1 MARSKPPERLTPVM
15 QQFWAAKQAYPDCVL
30 LFRMGD
36 FYETFYDDAVTV
48 SRELDLTLTARDR
61 KGADGGIPMAGAPH
75 HAIEGY
81 VARLVERGYKVAIC
95 DQVEDPS
102 KAKGLVRREVTR
114 VITPGVVLDSSS
126 LAAQQANYLLGV
138 AGSGPFGVAYLDI
151 STGEFLASEAADAY
165 QLAEELVRVEPREVR
180 LSEATRTALG
190 PGSEGRGAWL
200 LDTVPADDIPSAR
213 TVERLLGDGHWAAP
227 GADELGGG
235 LAHGRAITSFG
246 FVSPK
251 VVSEAAGL
259 ELEYIERTQK
269 RVWEHVRPVRCYS
282 LSSTMVLDE
291 TTLAN
296 LELTRT
302 LMGGRRQGSLLG
314 LLDRTRTAMGARL
327 LRRWLMYPLL
337 QPEAISRRHD
347 AVDDLCRAAAL
358 REELGAALQ
367 GLGDL
372 ERLAGRLASGIV
384 TPRELKAL
392 ERGVLRL
399 PAVRRLLLA
408 DQTLQA
414 SLRELAEGLDEL
426 ADVAARVGGAI
437 VDEPPAH
444 VRDGGVLR
452 RGFHGE
458 LDEIL
463 TLSGEGRDWIAKLE
477 VAERERT
484 GIASLKIRYNKV
496 FGYFLE
502 VTRPNLPLVP
512 DHYVRKQTLA
522 NAERY
527 YTPELKEW
535 EDRVLSADDR
545 RVALEGELYVAL
557 VEELGGAVERIQDA
571 AATLA
576 ELDVYVGLAD
586 LALLRGYVRP
596 VVDASRRIE
605 IEDGRHPVVE
615 VLVGAPFVPNSIE
628 LDATEAQILIIT
640 GPNMA
645 GKSTVMRQAALIVLM
660 AQMGSFVPA
669 RRAHVGI
676 VDRIFARVGASDNLA
691 QGRSTFMV
699 EMTETASILTHAT
712 GRSLLV
718 LDEIGRGTSTFDGV
732 SIAWAVAEHLH
743 DHVGA
748 RTLFATHYHELTEL
762 AITRERVRN
771 LSVAVKEWQDEVIF
785 LRKLVPGATGRSY
798 GIQVARLAG
807 LPSAVIERAKE
818 VLGNLEASQLDAT
831 SRPVLSRQ
839 RGEQVAEPQPA
850 QLNLFAPL
858 PLPSRIEQSIR
869 SLDPDQLSPRA
880 ALELLYRFREELEG
894 R

>member
-1 MARSKPPERLTPVM
+1 MR
-15 QQFWAAKQAYPDCVL
+15 QFWDAKQAYPDCVL

-36 FYETFYDDAVTV
+36 FYETFYDDAVTI

-61 KGADGGIPMAGAPH
+61 KGAGGGIPMAGVPH
-75 HAIEGY
+75 HAVPGY
-81 VARLVERGYKVAIC
+81 VTRLVERGYKVAIC
-95 DQVEDPS
+95 DQMEDPS
-102 KAKGLVRREVTR
+102 KTKGLVHREVTR
-114 VITPGVVLDSSS
+114 VITPGVVLDSAS
-126 LAAQQANYLLGV
+126 LAAQQANYLLGL
-138 AGSGPFGVAYLDI
+138 AGTGPFGIAYLDI
-151 STGEFLASEAADAY
+151 STGEFLASQALHA
-165 QLAEELVRVEPREVR
+165 QQVMEELVRIEPREVR
-180 LSEATRTALG
+180 LSAATREALG
-190 PGSEGRGAWL
+190 KVLEPSRGWL
-200 LDTVPADDIPSAR
+200 TDTVPDDEVPSQR
-213 TVERLLGDGHWAAP
+213 TVQRLLGDGSWAAEGP
-227 GADELGGG
+227 ADTGSG
-235 LAHGRAITSFG
+235 LAHGRAIAGFG
-246 FVSPK
+246 FEQAA
-251 VVSEAAGL
+251 VVAAAAGL
-259 ELEYIERTQK
+259 VLAYIERTQK

-282 LSSTMVLDE
+282 LASTMVLDE

-302 LMGGRRQGSLLG
+302 LMGGHRRGSLLG

-327 LRRWLMYPLL
+327 LRRWLVYPLL
-337 QPEAISRRHD
+337 QPDAITRRHD
-347 AVDDLCRAAAL
+347 AVEELCTAAAL
-358 REELGAALQ
+358 REQLGDALS
-367 GLGDL
+367 GLADL
-372 ERLAGRLASGIV
+372 ERLAGRVASRMV
-384 TPRELKAL
+384 TPRELNAL
-392 ERGVLRL
+392 RSGALRL
-399 PAVRRLLLA
+399 PQVRSLLL
-408 DQTLQA
+408 DQPLCEP
-414 SLRELAEGLDEL
+414 LRALAERLDEL
-426 ADVAARVGGAI
+426 GDVAARIGAAV
-437 VDEPPAH
+437 VDDPPSH

-452 RGFHGE
+452 QGFHPE
-458 LDEIL
+458 LDDLL
-463 TLSGEGRDWIAKLE
+463 TASGEGKDWIARLQ
-477 VAERERT
+477 ADERERT
-484 GIASLKIRYNKV
+484 GIASLKIRFNKV

-502 VTRPNLPLVP
+502 VTRPNLHLVP
-512 DHYVRKQTLA
+512 DNYVRKQTLA
-522 NAERY
+522 NSERY

-535 EDRVLSADDR
+535 EDKVLSADDR
-545 RVALEGELYVAL
+545 RVALEAELYAKLVA
-557 VEELGGAVERIQDA
+557 ELGGAVERIQA
-571 AATLA
+571 AAAVLA
-576 ELDVYVGLAD
+576 ELDVHLGLAD

-596 VVDASRRIE
+596 EVDASRCLE

-615 VLVGAPFVPNSIE
+615 VLVDAPFVPNSIE
-628 LDATEAQILIIT
+628 MDADEAQILIIT

-669 RRAHVGI
+669 KRARVGI

-762 AITRERVRN
+762 ALTRERVRN

-807 LPSAVIERAKE
+807 LPGGVIERAKE

-839 RGEQVAEPQPA
+839 RADGVAEPAGPQ

-858 PLPSRIEQSIR
+858 PLPSRIEESIR
-869 SLDPDQLSPRA
+869 ALDPDQLSPRA
-880 ALELLYRFREELEG
+880 ALELLYRYREELEG
-894 R
+894 